1 MNPVV
6 LFLIAAVLIAT
17 FCFLVLG
24 AWLLPML
31 GLTGIWL
38 SAIPGAI
45 SGGTIALIYFNMFK
59 RPNGA

>member
-1 MNPVV
+1 MNKVGI
-6 LFLIAAVLIAT
+6 FLIAAVVIAV

-31 GLTGIWL
+31 GLTGMWL
-38 SAIPGAI
+38 SAIPGGI
-45 SGGTIALIYFNMFK
+45 SGGIIALIYFNMFK

>member
-1 MNPVV
+1 MNPVM
-6 LFLIAAVLIAT
+6 LFLVAAVLISS

-24 AWLLPML
+24 VWLLPML

-45 SGGTIALIYFNMFK
+45 SGGAIVFIYFNMFK